1 LRPQNIFIMSA
12 IQILLGE
19 GLENVKFGMT
29 KSQVNKILGKPDET
43 EVYQFSEDESDL
55 TEAWHYD
62 DAGFSVSFDQENDWL
77 LGSIAV
83 SQTPCVLEGTDVMGM
98 PKATLM
104 SHLDKLEI
112 CDVEVDHQEDEE
124 EGLHL
129 EVIYSPDENICF
141 FLEADKVSEVKWS
154 PRWADTE
161 MLDWPADSEN

>member
-1 LRPQNIFIMSA
+1 MSAA

-29 KSQVNKILGKPDET
+29 KSQVNKILGKPDES
-43 EVYQFSEDESDL
+43 EVYHFSEEEEDL

-62 DAGFSVSFDQENDWL
+62 EQGYSVSFDQENDWL

-83 SQTPCVLEGTDVMGM
+83 SQTPCLLEGMSLMDMDRTALLDGL
-98 PKATLM
+98 KA
-104 SHLDKLEI
+104 LEI
-112 CDVEVDHQEDEE
+112 VDLEIEEQEDEE
-124 EGLHL
+124 DGLKL

-141 FLEADKVSEVKWS
+141 FLENAKVTEVKWS

-161 MLDWPADSEN
+161 MLDWPIESEN